1 MPKQFVRKADDVVGT
16 VDGKTGTFTLSNKE
30 SAKYNTNSMKHI
42 YHGEINKRGKAVGY
56 HHESMMGGRVIPGSE
71 KLPDKNGVYMAEVE
85 IDGVRKVADSSF
97 FPKEWN
103 RVKVLKSIEQAY
115 KTKQKLG
122 SNKYRGVTSSGVKIE
137 MYLNKDGSIATAYPL
152 YKK

>member
-1 MPKQFVRKADDVVGT
+1 
-16 VDGKTGTFTLSNKE
+16 
-30 SAKYNTNSMKHI
+30 MKHI